1 MSNQKSLDEI
11 LKRNDYVKLVP
22 KLKERAERVAKM
34 IREKMDELDQSEISI
49 KVDGGFYTVFIST
62 VKSRS
67 INCSSDYLAI
77 LKKDEYGD
85 ARTCSLEDI
94 NRSYYY
100 CNDYNAM
107 VMGADSSNAL
117 FFLNHAAD
125 LIRALDKIEDRL
137 VNEMEFALDNT
148 PKIQRY
154 GNRK

>member
-22 KLKERAERVAKM
+22 KLKERAESVAKM
-34 IREKMDELDQSEISI
+34 IREKMDELDQSEISV

-62 VKSRS
+62 VRSRS
-67 INCSSDYLAI
+67 TNCSDDYLAV

-94 NRSYYY
+94 NRSYYF

-107 VMGADSSNAL
+107 VVGANNSSAL

-125 LIRALDKIEDRL
+125 LIRTLDKIEDRL
-137 VNEMEFALDNT
+137 VNEVESALDNAT
-148 PKIQRY
+148 KI
-154 GNRK
+154 